1 MYTYLIVNIEVTDPA
16 SYEEYKVGVPPILA
30 RHGGEYLVRGGSW
43 EAFEGDWRPSRLVIL
58 RFPNLNAIR
67 AFQDD
72 PEYAPLKALRHRI
85 ARTDMIAVDG
95 VRDPL
100 VS

>member
-1 MYTYLIVNIEVTDPA
+1 MYSYLIVNIEVSDPVA
-16 SYEEYKVGVPPILA
+16 YEEYKAGIPAILA
-30 RHGGEYLVRGGSW
+30 KHGGEYLVRGGSW

-58 RFPNLNAIR
+58 RFPSLKAIR
-67 AFQDD
+67 AFMDD
-72 PEYAPLKALRHRI
+72 PEYAPLKALRHSL
-85 ARTDMIAVDG
+85 ARTDMIAVEG